1 MSNPFSDP
9 KNSLTIHISTL
20 SIVKVLVVLLALAFL
35 YLVWGVVVLLFV
47 SLLLAAALSPAID
60 WLTRRHLP
68 RSVSVLLIYAIVLSV
83 LSIILVLLA
92 PPVARELAD
101 LARTFPDYYGR
112 LRQWLGNGAGHGA
125 WAGALQQAIGG
136 VGQTLSRAGGS
147 VVGAAAGLFGG
158 LFSFL
163 TVLVLTFYF
172 SVEKNG
178 LKSLAAAVT
187 PAKHQKY
194 VAVVI
199 SRIQDK
205 LGLWLRGQLLLSA
218 IIFVMILAGLLI
230 LRAPY
235 ALVLALMAG
244 LFEAVP
250 FVGPIAA
257 AVPAVL
263 LALTVSPLKA
273 LLVAGLYIVVQQLEN
288 NIIVPKVMQKTV
300 GLNPVVVIIAVL
312 LGAKL
317 SGILGAILAIP
328 VATAAMV
335 VIGDW
340 WGGEESDN

>member
-1 MSNPFSDP
+1 MSNPLSDP
-9 KNSLTIHISTL
+9 KNSVTIHISTL
-20 SIVKVLVVLLALAFL
+20 SIVKVLAVLAMLAFV
-35 YLVWGVVVLLFV
+35 YMVWGVIVLLFV

-60 WLTRRHLP
+60 WLARRHLP
-68 RSVSVLLIYAIVLSV
+68 RSVSVLLLYAIVLSV
-83 LSIILVLLA
+83 LAIVTVLII
-92 PPVARELAD
+92 PPIIKELSELAAAFPALYER
-101 LARTFPDYYGR
+101 LARSLGSA
-112 LRQWLGNGAGHGA
+112 GNGQVAP
-125 WAGALQQAIGG
+125 ALQQAIGALS
-136 VGQTLSRAGGS
+136 QSLSRMTGS
-147 VVGAAAGLFGG
+147 VLGAVAGVFGG
-158 LFSFL
+158 LVSFI

-172 SVEKNG
+172 AVKKDN
-178 LKSLAAAVT
+178 LKSLAQAVA

-194 VAVVI
+194 ALNLLW
-199 SRIQDK
+199 RIQDK
-205 LGLWLRGQLLLSA
+205 LGLWLRGQLLLSF
-218 IIFVMILAGLLI
+218 IIFAMILSGLLI

-235 ALVLALMAG
+235 ALVLALLAG
-244 LFEAVP
+244 LLEAVP

-263 LALTVSPLKA
+263 LALTISPLKA

-300 GLNPVVVIIAVL
+300 GLNPVMVIIAVL

-340 WGGEESDN
+340 WGGEEGE